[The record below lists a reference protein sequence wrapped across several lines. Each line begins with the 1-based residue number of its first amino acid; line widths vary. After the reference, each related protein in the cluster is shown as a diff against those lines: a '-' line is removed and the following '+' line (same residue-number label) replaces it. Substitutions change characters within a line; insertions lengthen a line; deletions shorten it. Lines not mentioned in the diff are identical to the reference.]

1 MILVP
6 TERRSFQRG
15 VWWDIVGMPYS
26 DILSRNRSI
35 APTTDIKMKKGKHS
49 SVLQQGNGLL
59 HYGHGSPAHFSK
71 GTIVPLSPA
80 NIHDIPLSSIIH
92 LPSYRKHMENIG
104 KSWKHM
110 GYRFI
115 PDVSAN
121 MAACGCLLLDITP
134 RFLSHKVAFGA
145 RGRHGS
151 RSGAARVGDDT
162 TWRSVPMGVP
172 NSDAGRSVRTIPL
185 YTMTELLILARN
197 SNSLHMQ
204 KLKPTQFPRYCMK
217 KRRPEDIGFC
227 WPPHACHCGN
237 VTCFF
242 SSFFS
247 MFHPLPPF
255 QKVPRIHVKKSL

>member
-1 MILVP
+1 MACYTMAMAHRLTSQRERLYRYRLRISMI
-6 TERRSFQRG
+6 F
-15 VWWDIVGMPYS
+15 
-26 DILSRNRSI
+26 
-35 APTTDIKMKKGKHS
+35 HC
-49 SVLQQGNGLL
+49 
-59 HYGHGSPAHFSK
+59 H
-71 GTIVPLSPA
+71 PLSTFQV
-80 NIHDIPLSSIIH
+80 
-92 LPSYRKHMENIG
+92 RKHMENIG